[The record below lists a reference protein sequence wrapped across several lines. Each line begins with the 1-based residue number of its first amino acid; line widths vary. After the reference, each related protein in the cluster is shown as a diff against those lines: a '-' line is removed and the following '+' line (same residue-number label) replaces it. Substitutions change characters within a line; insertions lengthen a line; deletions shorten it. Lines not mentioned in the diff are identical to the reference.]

1 MNDVLTQNNI
11 AEIVDSAVKSS
22 TGLVMSVIKSID
34 AVIKKSDSVNGSINK
49 LKKLQ
54 NVVVKYNGI
63 VSSIISTICIPLASP
78 INKSLSKLLGR
89 SFEDDLTEENSTK
102 SKKIEKWTTVE
113 AMAQIPNIINSAFKA
128 FDAMSKFEGGILAAA
143 KLKLNIL
150 KLKPVLNDVFN
161 TLIDTFTSILNGKN
175 IDLLLSSL
183 VAQPDTILN
192 IVENSKGD
200 KSVKAGNEF
209 VNDTWNKSKTETLT
223 ERGKLGLLDIF
234 DKTFS
239 LLSTLNTLKL
249 PNLISLYIKI
259 KQMSVR
265 LKLIF
270 NMLGTT
276 FNGIT
281 KQINTK
287 TLNDI
292 IDIISNK
299 DYGVCAIFKSFETAI
314 STLLK
319 SGISRGANKSIL
331 RTLNLLNAL
340 IHTLFN
346 ILNAVET
353 KYIASVKTHK
363 RLDLIKTS
371 FVKIN
376 AIISSIDTKQFI
388 IMGLFG
394 KIIVRAIKILGQIID
409 ALNEALLNKNKKPK
423 EIVNT
428 RVLDELNNAIDALYT
443 IQKKFVLMILIAP
456 LAIIGAILTLLF
468 VGVLTLVV
476 MLLNI
481 VLKTVASFI
490 DNAKNNLRKLSGLIL
505 QLFIIGMMMIGLA
518 LIAETVVR
526 ESLWILA
533 FLGVVIVLAALIVL
547 IGLGISQL
555 SAFVASG
562 LAGFAMIVLAIGMLF
577 VIALMMKAIEM
588 IKLDS
593 DKIKE
598 TVKDIVSACT
608 VVVKLI
614 LFGDTDT
621 PERSDESW
629 IVTLLKGIGGGIA
642 QMIGAFIAV
651 KFLAQAVSAI
661 FFVLILA
668 VQLRLI
674 QMIDLDVDKI
684 KENVRAVVKTC
695 KELVITLLFG
705 DSFDSAP
712 EKGNENNWI
721 LNLLKNVGSTFI
733 GILGALVAV
742 RFLAM
747 SLASVTL
754 ILILAKAL
762 SSLQE
767 INLDTDKIKDA
778 IARVIDCSY
787 TVIFALIMQP
797 ETSTDGNKKSWLE
810 KILTFVG
817 GQLISYL
824 PAMLAIRFL
833 ATTVGMV
840 LLMKM
845 LASLL
850 STICKFE
857 LNIETIRYKVADI
870 IDAAYTV
877 IFALILPPDRKD
889 EPNKKSW
896 VEKILTFVGG
906 QFVSFIPAILAI
918 RFLATT
924 VGMVLLMKMLAS
936 MLIDI
941 IKFDFDPNEV
951 KKKVDDIV
959 SGATSVMDALL
970 NRNSTETTDGEG
982 NKESGG
988 FLEWIGDK
996 VKNLGMNIFG
1006 GITDYIGIL
1015 TSMPWLISAM
1025 TGIGIVSFLVSGL
1038 KRIMEMPN
1046 LSGIN
1051 TKVNSIVSGATS
1063 VIDLINNHDFGSID
1077 DDKLEILE
1085 QITDIIE
1092 DFTDINGENADGVVK
1107 VVNSY
1112 ANFIDKV
1119 NTVDVTKLETSTKM
1133 FEQMARFSESIE
1145 GDFDELA
1152 ETLSDKLLPVLTELK
1167 EVMSVLPEKIDVGF
1181 QNTSASIAATGTAP
1195 TRENYEAQLK
1205 RENPNLSQADVD
1217 AIVTARLNEKA
1228 TTEANGIT
1236 AKLDELMTLLK
1247 GFSGDRVI
1255 VQTV

>member
-1 MNDVLTQNNI
+1 MDVISQKDIPQIVNALVENNKGANNVISAVIGSIKKITDTKATDVKLSDVKHVESLVLSYKNMLNNIISALCVDDNGQARDLHVLLGAMIDPDKSTKDKTVLKYKTVDAALQIPKVIDSMFGIISKVGDTEFSFKTLIKFKLNLWKLRSLMTGLFNDLLNVFSGINPNDEMDKLLKCLVKQPDVITQTNDILQTSEFEKIDNSTTVTQN
-11 AEIVDSAVKSS
+11 
-22 TGLVMSVIKSID
+22 GQL
-34 AVIKKSDSVNGSINK
+34 
-49 LKKLQ
+49 
-54 NVVVKYNGI
+54 GI
-63 VSSIISTICIPLASP
+63 LDVFAKT
-78 INKSLSKLLGR
+78 
-89 SFEDDLTEENSTK
+89 FE
-102 SKKIEKWTTVE
+102 
-113 AMAQIPNIINSAFKA
+113 IIN
-128 FDAMSKFEGGILAAA
+128 
-143 KLKLNIL
+143 
-150 KLKPVLNDVFN
+150 
-161 TLIDTFTSILNGKN
+161 
-175 IDLLLSSL
+175 
-183 VAQPDTILN
+183 
-192 IVENSKGD
+192 
-200 KSVKAGNEF
+200 
-209 VNDTWNKSKTETLT
+209 
-223 ERGKLGLLDIF
+223 
-234 DKTFS
+234 
-239 LLSTLNTLKL
+239 TLNTLKTPNFAML
-249 PNLISLYIKI
+249 EIRMLRIRLALKMVLNNLISWSKKNITKDTKEQLNTIETLLLGEKNIKG
-259 KQMSVR
+259 QREGGLQSVIQAMVGVMALSKR
-265 LKLIF
+265 MKVNIVTLLLVNIALRGLGLIMDTIVKLSTKFEAISDKNIDAAITGAKKIF
-270 NMLGTT
+270 QMLG
-276 FNGIT
+276 
-281 KQINTK
+281 
-287 TLNDI
+287 DI
-292 IDIISNK
+292 
-299 DYGVCAIFKSFETAI
+299 F
-314 STLLK
+314 
-319 SGISRGANKSIL
+319 
-331 RTLNLLNAL
+331 
-340 IHTLFN
+340 
-346 ILNAVET
+346 
-353 KYIASVKTHK
+353 
-363 RLDLIKTS
+363 
-371 FVKIN
+371 
-376 AIISSIDTKQFI
+376 
-388 IMGLFG
+388 
-394 KIIVRAIKILGQIID
+394 
-409 ALNEALLNKNKKPK
+409 K
-423 EIVNT
+423 EIVIISLLAIPAIVGALVGAIAILAICAFIWSIKLLEITINKAK
-428 RVLDELNNAIDALYT
+428 LDSDALSSISDIIT
-443 IQKKFVLMILIAP
+443 SLKQTMIDVLLIGL
-456 LAIIGAILTLLF
+456 LAVPAVVAMVVVTLF
-468 VGVLTLVV
+468 VGVLALFV
-476 MLLNI
+476 MLLNSI
-481 VLKTVASFI
+481 LKTVASFI
-490 DNAKNNLRKLSGLIL
+490 DNAKNNLRKLRGVIL

-533 FLGVVIVLAALIVL
+533 FLGVVIVLASLIVL
-547 IGLGISQL
+547 IGLGIAKL

-577 VIALMMKAIEM
+577 AIALMMKAIEM

-598 TVKDIVSACT
+598 TVKDIVSTCT
-608 VVVKLI
+608 AVVKLI

-651 KFLAQAVSAI
+651 KFLAQTVSAI

-712 EKGNENNWI
+712 EKGNESNWI

-767 INLDTDKIKDA
+767 INLDTDKIKDV

-857 LNIETIRYKVADI
+857 LNTETIRYKVADI

-1015 TSMPWLISAM
+1015 TSMPWLMSAM
-1025 TGIGIVSFLVSGL
+1025 TGIGIVSFLASGL

-1051 TKVNSIVSGATS
+1051 KKVNSIVSGATS

-1092 DFTDINGENADGVVK
+1092 DFTDVNGENADGVVK